1 MTRYTAWCWGM
12 TIDALSLYSLFRS
25 FQIPLSSLVPY
36 SQPPIAHS
44 PKLTNRRTRNRRM
57 DTYQI
62 FQAGYPLT
70 RYESTPPS
78 QPLNPSMDTVNGLH
92 VAGRTLDLF
101 LQKHIGS
108 HIDALIQHCIGHP
121 SSFERQ
127 ICELLNSWPVDSKAL
142 TSEQLKGLCK
152 GLTKKYGKIIHYAL
166 LSISPPA

>member
-1 MTRYTAWCWGM
+1 
-12 TIDALSLYSLFRS
+12 
-25 FQIPLSSLVPY
+25 
-36 SQPPIAHS
+36 
-44 PKLTNRRTRNRRM
+44 M
-57 DTYQI
+57 DTYQV

-78 QPLNPSMDTVNGLH
+78 RSPNPSMDTVNGLH

-127 ICELLNSWPVDSKAL
+127 ICEVLNSWPVDDKAF
-142 TSEQLKGLCK
+142 TSAQLKGLRK
-152 GLTKKYGKIIHYAL
+152 ELTKKYGKIIHYAL
-166 LSISPPA
+166 LSISPAFPA

>member
-1 MTRYTAWCWGM
+1 MAQDRQTDELG
-12 TIDALSLYSLFRS
+12 
-25 FQIPLSSLVPY
+25 
-36 SQPPIAHS
+36 
-44 PKLTNRRTRNRRM
+44 NRCM
-57 DTYQI
+57 DTYQV

-78 QPLNPSMDTVNGLH
+78 QSPNPSMDTVSGLH

-127 ICELLNSWPVDSKAL
+127 ICEVLNSWPVDDKAF
-142 TSEQLKGLCK
+142 TSAQLKGLRK
-152 GLTKKYGKIIHYAL
+152 ELTKKYGKIIHYAL
-166 LSISPPA
+166 LSISPAFPA